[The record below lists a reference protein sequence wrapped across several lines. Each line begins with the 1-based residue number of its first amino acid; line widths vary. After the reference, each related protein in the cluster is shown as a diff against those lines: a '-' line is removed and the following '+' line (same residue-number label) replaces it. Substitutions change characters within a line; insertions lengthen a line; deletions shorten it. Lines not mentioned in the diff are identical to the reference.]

1 MSVCHFLMNEMD
13 KSIDKASKS
22 LELNPTIKGYYRRA
36 QAYSKKL
43 NYDEAVKDLYSAI
56 KLDTN
61 DPNDLQTELVRF
73 KNRAKKQEQDRLAKM
88 SGFLLKPES
97 KEGEK
102 TAVASCDYTEDA
114 QMEEK
119 KVEEVAPE

>member
-1 MSVCHFLMNEMD
+1 MSVCHFLMGEMD

-36 QAYSKKL
+36 QAYAKRL

-73 KNRAKKQEQDRLAKM
+73 KNRAKK
-88 SGFLLKPES
+88 
-97 KEGEK
+97 
-102 TAVASCDYTEDA
+102 
-114 QMEEK
+114 
-119 KVEEVAPE
+119 